1 MIILKNNKNPKKNEL
16 LEFNVLLNKSKQYN
30 IQTIISL
37 HKTKQLRKN
46 TLVSPKDILLKTEL
60 LKSIDDSL
68 KYSQQAY
75 IKG

>member
-16 LEFNVLLNKSKQYN
+16 LEFNVALNKSKQYN

-75 IKG
+75 IKA